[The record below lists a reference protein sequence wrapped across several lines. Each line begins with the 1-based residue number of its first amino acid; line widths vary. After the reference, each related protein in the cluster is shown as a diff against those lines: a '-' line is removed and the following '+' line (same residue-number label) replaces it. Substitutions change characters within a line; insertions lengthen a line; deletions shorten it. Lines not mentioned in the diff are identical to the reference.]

1 MRALPTSLE
10 ASLATGCT
18 THCRCW
24 QVSRRDGVTLGFT
37 DHDRDIAFE
46 GVVHRAEAGLTAG
59 ALELSTGLRLDSQ
72 EVAGALTSDAIAE
85 EDILKGLYDGATVRQ
100 YLVDWQDPES
110 RVLLSAGT
118 VGEIRRRGTAFEAE
132 ILGLSEALNRPFGRA
147 YGKLCDRVLGDGG
160 CTVDLGDAAHHGTA
174 TVEAVLDAARVEV
187 SGLDA
192 FASGL
197 FTEGRVS
204 WLTGANTGA
213 VGHVKRHWAAEGLVR
228 LELWNITPM
237 EVAPGDTFEVEA
249 GCDKRF
255 ATCRDRFAN
264 ALNFRGFPHLP
275 GDDHAA
281 GYPSE
286 GGAHDGGSLF
296 RT

>member
-1 MRALPTSLE
+1 MRALPETLA

-18 THCRCW
+18 TLCRCW
-24 QVSRRDGVTLGFT
+24 QVARLDGVTLGFT

-46 GVVHRAEAGLTAG
+46 GVTHRAEAGLTAG
-59 ALELSTGLRLDSQ
+59 ALELSSGLRIDSQ
-72 EVAGALTSDAIAE
+72 EVAGALSSDAIGE
-85 EDILKGLYDGATVRQ
+85 DDILKGLYDGAGVRQ

-110 RVLLSAGT
+110 RILLSAGT

-132 ILGLSEALNRPFGRA
+132 VLGLSEALNRPYGRA
-147 YGKLCDRVLGDGG
+147 YGKLCDRVLGDAG
-160 CTVDLGDAAHHGTA
+160 CGVDLAGATVSGIATVD
-174 TVEAVLDAARVEV
+174 AVLDAARVEV
-187 SGLDA
+187 SGLDG
-192 FASGL
+192 FATGL

-204 WLTGANTGA
+204 WLTGANA
-213 VGHVKRHWAAEGLVR
+213 DAHGHVRRHGVAEGVVR
-228 LELWNITPM
+228 LELWNIAPLA
-237 EVAPGDTFEVEA
+237 VAVGDTLRVEA

-255 ATCRDRFAN
+255 ATCRNRFAN
-264 ALNFRGFPHLP
+264 QLNFRGFPHLP

-296 RT
+296 RS